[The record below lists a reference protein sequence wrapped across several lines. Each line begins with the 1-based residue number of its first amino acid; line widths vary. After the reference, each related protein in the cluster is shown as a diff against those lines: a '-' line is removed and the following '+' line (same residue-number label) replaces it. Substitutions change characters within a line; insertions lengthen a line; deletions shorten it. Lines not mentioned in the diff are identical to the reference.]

1 MHPWALLSFIVVVF
15 SAGHFLLLMI
25 PYSSKGFFF
34 IVYFVAFLVSH
45 MV

>member
-1 MHPWALLSFIVVVF
+1 MHPWALLSFIVVVV

-25 PYSSKGFFF
+25 PYSSKGFF